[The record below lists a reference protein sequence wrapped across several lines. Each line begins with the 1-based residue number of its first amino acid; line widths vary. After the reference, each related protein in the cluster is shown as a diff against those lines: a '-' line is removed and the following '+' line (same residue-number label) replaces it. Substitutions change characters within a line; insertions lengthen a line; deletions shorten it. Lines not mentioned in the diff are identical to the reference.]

1 MRMFSFAKIWYAPAI
16 LGIAL
21 FSACSDSKVAGGN
34 SSEVGSPE
42 MMGTLAYEWNGSS
55 KQAALARVYC
65 VPVDY
70 NPATEDNSAYYSTTA
85 DSAGSFK
92 FDSIPSGLY
101 NLEAYL
107 DVDDNTFALRKID
120 ILINADSTRQLN
132 PILTESGK
140 IKVYLND
147 PSDSDASA
155 SVVGS
160 SYKQISRIEKDSA
173 GYFAVF
179 SGIPAGY
186 YDSIQVKS
194 SEITVSIK
202 ALDVKSAA
210 TTTVNNG
217 TSVRTFEILLNT
229 TVAGADLKDTL
240 KGFPM
245 FVDLK
250 SIDSNS
256 RNSLIENI
264 ASLEIF
270 QDLEFADVGY
280 SIVNDGAGT
289 PNGLWVRLEKLDPQ
303 NDTQRLILRWN
314 ETAPITEATYASFA
328 NQPFSAADGFVM
340 AWHFDKSEFSET
352 QATYSGEMEASFNDV
367 LPDSGVIGESFAFDG
382 KKSYIEMLNSESE
395 PRLQFSDTSRFT
407 ASFWV
412 NAEYSSTARFL
423 WGKSEAEYHFKF
435 QYSGDTCYWM
445 YKEFDE
451 SDATHWYEASI
462 ETESADF
469 NNWVHFTVVKS
480 GDSTRIYRN
489 GLLAGTKIGHNST
502 DETRISDGPFVI
514 GARKMSDGTIDRKF
528 IGRMDEFYLQ
538 NLEQGDDWAKL
549 LYLNQNGAW
558 PTF

>member
-1 MRMFSFAKIWYAPAI
+1 MSFFSFAKIWCVAAI

-21 FSACSDSKVAGGN
+21 LSACSDSKVAGGN

-42 MMGTLAYEWNGSS
+42 MMGTLAYELNGSS
-55 KQAALARVYC
+55 RQAALARVYC

-70 NPATEDNSAYYSTTA
+70 DPATEDNSAYYSTTA
-85 DSAGSFK
+85 DSAGNFK
-92 FDSIPSGLY
+92 FDSIPSGIY

-107 DVDDNTFALRKID
+107 DVDGNTFALRKID
-120 ILINADSTRQLN
+120 LSINADSTRQLN

-140 IKVYLND
+140 IKVYLNE
-147 PSDSDASA
+147 PSDSDALA

-160 SYKQISRIEKDSA
+160 SYKQTSKIEKDSA

-186 YDSIQVKS
+186 YDSILVEL
-194 SEITVSIK
+194 SEATVCIK
-202 ALDVKSAA
+202 ALDVESSA

-217 TSVRTFEILLNT
+217 TSVRTIEILLNT

-270 QDLEFADVGY
+270 QDLEFADAGY
-280 SIVNDGAGT
+280 SIVNDGDGK

-303 NDTQRLILRWN
+303 NDTQRLILRWS
-314 ETAPITEATYASFA
+314 ETATAKSAAA

-340 AWHFDKSEFSET
+340 AWHFDESEFSESS
-352 QATYSGEMEASFNDV
+352 ATYSGKMTATLNGV
-367 LPDSGVIGESFAFDG
+367 LPDSGVIGESFAFNG
-382 KKSYIEMLNSESE
+382 KTAYIEMLNSESE

-412 NAEYSSTARFL
+412 NAEDSSTARFL

-502 DETRISDGPFVI
+502 DEIRISDGSFVI
-514 GARKMSDGTIDRKF
+514 GARRMSDGTIDRKF

-549 LYLNQNGAW
+549 LYLNQSGAW